1 MQQLFKSTVD
11 SKKDMMT
18 FMIESILFASAGLL
32 LGVLVDKQ
40 FDKLRQSFPGQKL
53 LLIVLQLLFLVSL
66 VALMYKFVPGGLVS
80 HFQITLPGM
89 AFPAM
94 FFGVQSSL
102 FTAAQSM

>member
-1 MQQLFKSTVD
+1 MQLFKSTID
-11 SKKDMMT
+11 SRKDTAT
-18 FMIESILFASAGLL
+18 FITESILFASAGLM

-40 FDKLRQSFPGQKL
+40 FDKLRQKFPKQKL
-53 LLIVLQLLFLVSL
+53 LTILAQILFLVSFI
-66 VALMYKFVPGGLVS
+66 ALLYRVTPGGTS

-102 FTAAQSM
+102 FTAAQSV